1 MKIIVLQWRN
11 VWFHCFWRSPLA
23 KRSAWTAISN
33 DFVRSG
39 VFVIFQTCMW
49 RHKKKNTKRH
59 MFKVLAKT
67 YVFTRAATST
77 CLKKTQKNKF
87 FMFLEFGTNA
97 IKSHRFG
104 VGLAPRQELQDIVR
118 NWFWPVVGH
127 FLRFNSALKS
137 CMKHLGSTGTCVGSL
152 VGWLRWTH
160 TFWRDWDSV
169 FLD

>member
-1 MKIIVLQWRN
+1 MCDFIVFDGPPLQNAALEQQFRMI
-11 VWFHCFWRSPLA
+11 L
-23 KRSAWTAISN
+23 
-33 DFVRSG
+33 FVRAFLSFSRRACG
-39 VFVIFQTCMW
+39 GT
-49 RHKKKNTKRH
+49 KKKNTKRH

-118 NWFWPVVGH
+118 NWF
-127 FLRFNSALKS
+127 
-137 CMKHLGSTGTCVGSL
+137 
-152 VGWLRWTH
+152 
-160 TFWRDWDSV
+160 
-169 FLD
+169 